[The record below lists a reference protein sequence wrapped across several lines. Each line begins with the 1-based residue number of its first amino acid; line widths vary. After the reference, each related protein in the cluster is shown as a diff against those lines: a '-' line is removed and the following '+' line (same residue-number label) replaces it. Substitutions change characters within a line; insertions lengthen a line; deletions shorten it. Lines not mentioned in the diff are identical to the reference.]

1 MYCNKTP
8 LLPVVFLDIGCLCVF
23 DAERKWGVHPS
34 SPAVRV
40 PSSRERP
47 KTTDRQ
53 DLEMSVPGAA
63 WDRGTGVGPRRGRGT
78 CVGAAFSTPGTTR
91 RCFAGLLKGPTLSEK
106 TYG

>member
-8 LLPVVFLDIGCLCVF
+8 LFPVVFLDIGCLCVF

-63 WDRGTGVGPRRGRGT
+63 WDRGTGVG
-78 CVGAAFSTPGTTR
+78 AARELRFPLLGQPEDVLRVSKRSYTP
-91 RCFAGLLKGPTLSEK
+91 
-106 TYG
+106 